1 MEKIV
6 LEAKP
11 REEIGKKLK
20 GLRRQGL
27 VPAVVYGK
35 KIKTLALAI
44 DGKSFIKHIL
54 RSEAGRNA
62 IVTLKVSGEKGKDI
76 AVLTQEVQMN
86 PLTDEILHVD
96 FRHIVMDE
104 AIRTKVR
111 VELTG
116 IPLGVKETGG
126 VLVHG
131 LREVEVECLPGDI
144 PDKFL
149 IDVSALNINDSL
161 HVSDLATA
169 AKVKVLTTPTEMIAN
184 CSPPTKEEV
193 VAAAIPTPAEV
204 AAAATE
210 GAVAV
215 ADEKVKEKSAPGA
228 PPAKVEGQPAKK

>member
-6 LEAKP
+6 LEAKT

-35 KIKTLALAI
+35 KIKALALAI
-44 DGKSFIKHIL
+44 DSKSFVKQIL

-62 IVTLKVSGEKGKDI
+62 IVTLKVTGGKAKDI
-76 AVLTQEVQMN
+76 AVLTQEVQLN
-86 PLTDEILHVD
+86 PLTDEILHID

-116 IPLGVKETGG
+116 TPAGVKETGG

-131 LREVEVECLPGDI
+131 LREVEVECLPGNI
-144 PDKFL
+144 PDKFV

-161 HVSDLATA
+161 HVSDLSTR
-169 AKVKVLTTPTEMIAN
+169 PR
-184 CSPPTKEEV
+184 SR
-193 VAAAIPTPAEV
+193 
-204 AAAATE
+204 
-210 GAVAV
+210 
-215 ADEKVKEKSAPGA
+215 S
-228 PPAKVEGQPAKK
+228 